1 MCSQAELGSTA
12 RTGRTKRRSGVILA
26 AVLISLFVVLLVGAE
41 LTRAIV
47 THHRHTHLAES
58 QQQSFWL
65 AESAFQRAAH
75 ALARSPDYE
84 GETWRIPADVL
95 GAGSP
100 GVAII
105 QIEPAADPDTGRVLR
120 VQAYYPEDGPHRI
133 LHEREMSVDL
143 PSPGGSP

>member
-1 MCSQAELGSTA
+1 MCSQAELGNKTA
-12 RTGRTKRRSGVILA
+12 SRTKRRPGVILA
-26 AVLISLFVVLLVGAE
+26 AVLISLFVVLLVGAQ

-47 THHRHTHLAES
+47 THHRQTHLAEP

-65 AESAFQRAAH
+65 AESAIQRAAH
-75 ALARSPDYE
+75 ALAKSPDYE
-84 GETWRIPADVL
+84 GETWRVPAEVL

-105 QIEPAADPDTGRVLR
+105 QVEPAADPDSGRVIR
-120 VQAYYPEDGPHRI
+120 IQAYYPEDGAHRI
-133 LHEREMSVDL
+133 LHEREMSVNL